1 VPESQSPRATRETR
15 ILLVTIAVAIA
26 ALLLLARFRF
36 PEQTTAVAH
45 PTPAPLERLAARA
58 AYDELASTMADLERR
73 LEARVAILRV
83 APPRMTGA
91 YVVAP
96 RVSSGRAVTLL
107 AAGETL
113 YATGTTP
120 VDLISW
126 DASTGVAVV
135 AAATAADQLVTPRVG
150 APRSDPRYIAT
161 LEPTELG
168 PLVRPVYIGRT
179 TVATE
184 PRTSTPLYALHAL
197 QYPVSR
203 GTPIFTLDGVF
214 LGLVAES
221 GTTTSVITGEF
232 LRTMA
237 ESASRASRPMPAVL
251 GLQVQD
257 ASATVLRAAGADR
270 GVVVTHVEAGGAA
283 DGLVQ
288 PGDIIHAVD
297 GVATTVPAEFRHVEL
312 TSRPGERVTLDL
324 VRRGKPEQVVM
335 VAGSGDRS
343 PDDTA
348 GDLGLVGQTI
358 PDAGI
363 EVVTVPLHG
372 AAARAGLRRGDLIVT
387 VNGQPVRD
395 LSTLTKAYQALAPK
409 TSALISVQ
417 RDDQHLVL
425 ALEKP

>member
-1 VPESQSPRATRETR
+1 
-15 ILLVTIAVAIA
+15 
-26 ALLLLARFRF
+26 
-36 PEQTTAVAH
+36 
-45 PTPAPLERLAARA
+45 
-58 AYDELASTMADLERR
+58 
-73 LEARVAILRV
+73 
-83 APPRMTGA
+83 
-91 YVVAP
+91 
-96 RVSSGRAVTLL
+96 LL

-113 YATGTTP
+113 YATGAAAA
-120 VDLISW
+120 DLISW
-126 DASTGVAVV
+126 DAATGVAVV
-135 AAATAADQLVTPRVG
+135 GAATADDQLVTPRVG

-161 LEPTELG
+161 LEPTALG

-184 PRTSTPLYALHAL
+184 PRTSTPLYSLHAL
-197 QYPVSR
+197 QYPISR

-237 ESASRASRPMPAVL
+237 ESATRTPRPMPAAL
-251 GLQVQD
+251 GLHVQD

-270 GVVVTHVEAGGAA
+270 GVVVTHLEPRGAA

-288 PGDIIHAVD
+288 PGDIIRAVD
-297 GVATTVPAEFRHVEL
+297 GVATTALAEFQDIESTR
-312 TSRPGERVTLDL
+312 RPGERVTFDL
-324 VRRGKPEQVVM
+324 VRRGKPEQVVV
-335 VAGSGDRS
+335 VARS
-343 PDDTA
+343 RDQSQESAA
-348 GDLGLVGQTI
+348 GDLGLIGRTV

-387 VNGQPVRD
+387 VNGQPARD
-395 LSTLTKAYQALAPK
+395 LLTLTNAYQALSPK